1 MKKLLAIILSVAML
15 LSLVACGGTAPEA
28 GGEAGAPAEEMGLVG
43 FCSVSLSESIY
54 VLTQEALE
62 NIFEGKAKVQ
72 TVSCDND
79 SATQISQIKT
89 FVTMGADLIIINP
102 TDIDALADAIKEAHE
117 AGVKV
122 YINGATSKSL
132 SEEYYDCC
140 TVSNEYLIGAYVA
153 LIAKNWIEAHAD
165 ELTAANP
172 NWEVAFLQSSL
183 SEETLERSAGEMA
196 ILEPYLKDYEGNY
209 IDISGNVVDE
219 ANKVENPAYCKI
231 AADRYKGVI
240 VEQDQT
246 NGGLNVANILTTNP
260 NTRVFIAYNSLAS
273 TQGGQYIVDNYP
285 DQINEFAFFS
295 SGVMGNEADYMVGA
309 VSATDGVT
317 PSVMRGACQF
327 GVSAAGGEVAD
338 SVANTAYAI
347 MYGTEG
353 VDYVKNNIDGIA
365 AWWTV
370 DEAWGNGTAHVAHF
384 NILSGATVQAFDP
397 IGALTDENT
406 VTYWNSKDG
415 FVEKEAA
422 AAQDAPTEDAPAAE
436 APAGS
441 AAAVVAGEYTY
452 METTPFG
459 EIKWTV
465 TLNEDGTA
473 VVAQPE
479 NEGMGNPTWTA
490 VWTDNGDGTFTTS
503 ECVGDGPQI
512 AGFWENNAIV
522 WQLLNDNCT
531 VPVKADDYAAHVDA
545 HGIPAGEATAS
556 GAPVAAGEYV
566 YMETTPF
573 GEIKWTVTLNEDGTA
588 IVAQPEN
595 EGMGNPTWT
604 AVWTDNGDGTFTT
617 SECVGDGPQI
627 AGFWENNSIVWQL
640 LNENCT
646 VPVKADDYA
655 AHVDAHGIP
664 TGEVAASGTPVAAGE
679 YTYMEPTPF
688 GEIKWTVTLN
698 EDGTAI
704 VAQPENEGMGNPTW
718 TAVWTDNGDGTFTT
732 AECVGDGPQIASFW
746 KDNSITWTDNG
757 DGTVTPVE

>member
-15 LSLVACGGTAPEA
+15 LSMAACGGAASDAPAAPEA
-28 GGEAGAPAEEMGLVG
+28 GEAGAPAEELGLVG

-54 VLTQEALE
+54 VLTQQALE
-62 NIFEGKAKVQ
+62 NIFAGKAKVQ

-89 FVTMGADLIIINP
+89 FVTMGADLIVINP
-102 TDIDALADAIKEAHE
+102 TDVDALSDAIKEAHE

-122 YINGATSKSL
+122 YINGATSKNL

-153 LIAKNWIEAHAD
+153 LIAKNWIEAHEA

-209 IDISGNVVDE
+209 VDVSGNVVDE
-219 ANKVENPAYCKI
+219 ANKVENPAYCKA
-231 AADRYKGVI
+231 AADRYKGVV

-285 DQINEFAFFS
+285 DQIDEFAFFS

-347 MYGTEG
+347 MYGEEG

-397 IGALTDENT
+397 IGALTDKNT
-406 VTYWNSKDG
+406 VTYWNSRDG
-415 FVEKEAA
+415 FVEKNA
-422 AAQDAPTEDAPAAE
+422 AAE
-436 APAGS
+436 APKEEAPAPEAPAAPAGP
-441 AAAVVAGEYTY
+441 AAAVPAGEYTY
-452 METTPFG
+452 MEATPFG
-459 EIKWTV
+459 EMKWV
-465 TLNEDGTA
+465 ITLNEDGTA
-473 VVAQPE
+473 VFGQPE
-479 NEGMGNPTWTA
+479 NA
-490 VWTDNGDGTFTTS
+490 
-503 ECVGDGPQI
+503 
-512 AGFWENNAIV
+512 
-522 WQLLNDNCT
+522 
-531 VPVKADDYAAHVDA
+531 
-545 HGIPAGEATAS
+545 
-556 GAPVAAGEYV
+556 
-566 YMETTPF
+566 
-573 GEIKWTVTLNEDGTA
+573 
-588 IVAQPEN
+588 
-595 EGMGNPTWT
+595 
-604 AVWTDNGDGTFTT
+604 
-617 SECVGDGPQI
+617 
-627 AGFWENNSIVWQL
+627 
-640 LNENCT
+640 
-646 VPVKADDYA
+646 
-655 AHVDAHGIP
+655 
-664 TGEVAASGTPVAAGE
+664 
-679 YTYMEPTPF
+679 
-688 GEIKWTVTLN
+688 
-698 EDGTAI
+698 
-704 VAQPENEGMGNPTW
+704 GMGNPTW

-732 AECVGDGPQIASFW
+732 AECVGEGPQIASFW
-746 KDNSITWTDNG
+746 ENNSIVWQLLNDNCAVPVKADDYAAHVDAHGIPAGEASAASGEPIAAGEYTFMETTPFGEMKWVVTLNEDGTAVVAQPENAGMGNPTWTAKWTDNGDGTFITAECVGEGPQIASFWSNNSITWTNNG
-757 DGTVTPVE
+757 DGTVTPVGYTG

>member
-1 MKKLLAIILSVAML
+1 MKKLLAIILSIAML
-15 LSLVACGGTAPEA
+15 LSLAACGQQGETPAD
-28 GGEAGAPAEEMGLVG
+28 GGEGEKALIG

-62 NIFEGKAKVQ
+62 AKFEGLAEVQ

-89 FVTMGADLIIINP
+89 FVTMGADMIIINP

-122 YINGATSKSL
+122 YINGATSDSL

-165 ELTAANP
+165 ELNAANP
-172 NWEVAFLQSSL
+172 NWEIAFLQSSL

-209 IDISGNVVDE
+209 IDISGNIVDE
-219 ANKVENPAYCKI
+219 ANKVENPAYCQL
-231 AADRYKGVI
+231 AAEHYAGVI

-285 DQINEFAFFS
+285 DQLDEFAFFS

-347 MYGTEG
+347 MYGVEG

-370 DEAWGNGTAHVAHF
+370 DEEWGNGTASVAHF

-397 IGALTDENT
+397 IEALTDENT
-406 VTYWNSKDG
+406 VIYWNSKDG
-415 FVEKEAA
+415 YVENAA
-422 AAQDAPTEDAPAAE
+422 AEEEAPVVDEPADVVPGVYTYDYEGMGGVETAQFELNEDGTCKFYLPGNPMITDVYAGTYTREGNVVTVTALTNVDASSPYLLPGLWDFIDATTGDAVITVDDATGTFVPGAVAAPAVA
-436 APAGS
+436 
-441 AAAVVAGEYTY
+441 AGEYTF

-459 EIKWTV
+459 E
-465 TLNEDGTA
+465 
-473 VVAQPE
+473 
-479 NEGMGNPTWTA
+479 M
-490 VWTDNGDGTFTTS
+490 
-503 ECVGDGPQI
+503 
-512 AGFWENNAIV
+512 
-522 WQLLNDNCT
+522 
-531 VPVKADDYAAHVDA
+531 
-545 HGIPAGEATAS
+545 
-556 GAPVAAGEYV
+556 
-566 YMETTPF
+566 
-573 GEIKWTVTLNEDGTA
+573 KWTVTLNEDGTA

-595 EGMGNPTWT
+595 EQMG
-604 AVWTDNGDGTFTT
+604 
-617 SECVGDGPQI
+617 C
-627 AGFWENNSIVWQL
+627 
-640 LNENCT
+640 
-646 VPVKADDYA
+646 
-655 AHVDAHGIP
+655 
-664 TGEVAASGTPVAAGE
+664 
-679 YTYMEPTPF
+679 
-688 GEIKWTVTLN
+688 
-698 EDGTAI
+698 
-704 VAQPENEGMGNPTW
+704 PTW

-732 AECVGDGPQIASFW
+732 AECQGEGPQIASFW
-746 KDNSITWTDNG
+746 NNNSITWIDNG
-757 DGTVTPVE
+757 DGTVTPVGYTG

>member
-15 LSLVACGGTAPEA
+15 LSLAACGGAAPEA
-28 GGEAGAPAEEMGLVG
+28 PEAGEAGAPAEELGLVG

-62 NIFEGKAKVQ
+62 NIFAGKAKVQ

-153 LIAKNWIEAHAD
+153 LIAKNWIEAHEA

-172 NWEVAFLQSSL
+172 NWEIAFLQSSL

-209 IDISGNVVDE
+209 IDVSGNVVDE
-219 ANKVENPAYCKI
+219 ANKVENPAYCKA
-231 AADRYKGVI
+231 AADRYKGVV

-397 IGALTDENT
+397 IATLTDANT

-415 FVEKEAA
+415 FVENAA
-422 AAQDAPTEDAPAAE
+422 AEEEAPVEEPAAE
-436 APAGS
+436 VVPGVYTYDYEGMGGTETAEITLNDDGTAKFWLPGNSMITDVYQGTWTREGNVVTIKAFTNVDAGSPYPIPGLWDFIDAETGNSVITVNDSNGTFVPGAASS
-441 AAAVVAGEYTY
+441 AAAIPAGEYVF

-459 EIKWTV
+459 EMKWTI

-473 VVAQPE
+473 RFGQPE
-479 NEGMGNPTWTA
+479 NESMGNPMWDA

-503 ECVGDGPQI
+503 ECVGEGPQI

-522 WQLLNDNCT
+522 WQLLNEGRVT
-531 VPVKADDYAAHVDA
+531 PVKYDNYDADVAAY
-545 HGIPAGEATAS
+545 GIPTGGAAGI
-556 GAPVAAGEYV
+556 AAGEYTFL
-566 YMETTPF
+566 ESTPF
-573 GEIKWTVTLNEDGTA
+573 GEMKWTITLNEDGTA
-588 IVAQPEN
+588 RFGQPEN
-595 EGMGNPTWT
+595 ESMGNPMWD

-617 SECVGDGPQI
+617 GECVGDGPQI
-627 AGFWENNSIVWQL
+627 A
-640 LNENCT
+640 
-646 VPVKADDYA
+646 D
-655 AHVDAHGIP
+655 
-664 TGEVAASGTPVAAGE
+664 
-679 YTYMEPTPF
+679 
-688 GEIKWTVTLN
+688 
-698 EDGTAI
+698 
-704 VAQPENEGMGNPTW
+704 
-718 TAVWTDNGDGTFTT
+718 
-732 AECVGDGPQIASFW
+732 FW

-757 DGTVTPVE
+757 DGTVTPVGYTG

>member
-1 MKKLLAIILSVAML
+1 MKKLLAVILCAAML
-15 LSLVACGGTAPEA
+15 LSLAACGGAANAPEA
-28 GGEAGAPAEEMGLVG
+28 GADGELDLVG

-62 NIFEGKAKVQ
+62 EIFAGKAEVQ

-79 SATQISQIKT
+79 AATQISQIKT
-89 FVTMGADLIIINP
+89 FVTMGADLIVINP
-102 TDIDALADAIKEAHE
+102 TDVDALSDAIIEAHN

-122 YINGATSKSL
+122 YINGATSDSL

-172 NWEVAFLQSSL
+172 NWEVSFLQSSL

-196 ILEPYLKDYEGNY
+196 ILEPYLKNYAGEY
-209 IDISGNVVDE
+209 IDVSGNVVDE

-231 AADRYKGVI
+231 AAERYNGIV
-240 VEQDQT
+240 VEQDQQ

-295 SGVMGNEADYMVGA
+295 SGVMGNEADYMVGS

-338 SVANTAYAI
+338 SVAHTAYAI

-353 VDYVKNNIDGIA
+353 VDYVKKNIDGIA

-370 DEAWGNGTAHVAHF
+370 DEEWGNGTAHVAHF

-397 IGALTDENT
+397 IAALTDENT

-415 FVEKEAA
+415 FVEKN
-422 AAQDAPTEDAPAAE
+422 AE
-436 APAGS
+436 APAEDVPAEVVPGAYTHEYEGMGGIETAQFTLADDGTCKFFLPGHPMITDEYAGTYTREGNVVTITGLKHVDPAS
-441 AAAVVAGEYTY
+441 PYQLPGLWDFIDAETGNAVITVYDATGKFVPGVVEAPVAAAGEYTFD
-452 METTPFG
+452 ETIPTG
-459 EIKWTV
+459 EVIKWVV

-473 VVAQPE
+473 LVAQPE
-479 NEGMGNPTWTA
+479 NAGMGNP
-490 VWTDNGDGTFTTS
+490 S
-503 ECVGDGPQI
+503 
-512 AGFWENNAIV
+512 
-522 WQLLNDNCT
+522 
-531 VPVKADDYAAHVDA
+531 
-545 HGIPAGEATAS
+545 
-556 GAPVAAGEYV
+556 
-566 YMETTPF
+566 
-573 GEIKWTVTLNEDGTA
+573 
-588 IVAQPEN
+588 
-595 EGMGNPTWT
+595 
-604 AVWTDNGDGTFTT
+604 
-617 SECVGDGPQI
+617 
-627 AGFWENNSIVWQL
+627 
-640 LNENCT
+640 
-646 VPVKADDYA
+646 
-655 AHVDAHGIP
+655 
-664 TGEVAASGTPVAAGE
+664 
-679 YTYMEPTPF
+679 
-688 GEIKWTVTLN
+688 
-698 EDGTAI
+698 
-704 VAQPENEGMGNPTW
+704 W

-732 AECVGDGPQIASFW
+732 AECTGDGPMLAGFW
-746 KDNSITWTDNG
+746 NNNSITWTNNG
-757 DGTVTPVE
+757 DGTATPVGYTG

>member
-1 MKKLLAIILSVAML
+1 MKKLLAIILALAMM
-15 LSLVACGGTAPEA
+15 LSMAACGAQGAS
-28 GGEAGAPAEEMGLVG
+28 GGEAEAADGDLPLIG
-43 FCSVSLSESIY
+43 FCSVSMSESIY
-54 VLTQEALE
+54 VLTQQRLE
-62 NIFEGKAKVQ
+62 EIFAGKAVVQ

-79 SATQISQIKT
+79 SATQITQIKT
-89 FVTMGADLIIINP
+89 FVTMGADMIIINP
-102 TDIDALADAIKEAHE
+102 TDVDALADAIIEAHN

-122 YINGATSKSL
+122 YINGATSDSL

-209 IDISGNVVDE
+209 IDISGNIVDE
-219 ANKVENPAYCKI
+219 ANKVENPAYCEI
-231 AADRYKGVI
+231 AAQRFKGVV

-260 NTRVFIAYNSLAS
+260 DTRVFIAYNSLAS

-285 DQINEFAFFS
+285 DQIDEFAFFS
-295 SGVMGNEADYMVGA
+295 SGVMGNEADYMVGS

-347 MYGTEG
+347 MFGTEG

-370 DEAWGNGTAHVAHF
+370 DEEWGNGTATVAHF

-406 VTYWNSKDG
+406 VIYWNSKDG
-415 FVEKEAA
+415 FVENASAEVETPVEETPAEVVSGTYTYEYEGIGGVETAQIVLGDDGIATFNLPGNTMITDVYQGPYTREGNVVTITGFKNVDEASPYPVPGLWDFIDGTTGDCTITVNDNDGTFVPGAVAA
-422 AAQDAPTEDAPAAE
+422 AAVA
-436 APAGS
+436 
-441 AAAVVAGEYTY
+441 AGEYTF

-459 EIKWTV
+459 EMKWTV

-473 VVAQPE
+473 VFGQPE
-479 NEGMGNPTWTA
+479 NESMGNPMWDA

-512 AGFWENNAIV
+512 ADFW
-522 WQLLNDNCT
+522 DN
-531 VPVKADDYAAHVDA
+531 
-545 HGIPAGEATAS
+545 
-556 GAPVAAGEYV
+556 
-566 YMETTPF
+566 
-573 GEIKWTVTLNEDGTA
+573 
-588 IVAQPEN
+588 
-595 EGMGNPTWT
+595 
-604 AVWTDNGDGTFTT
+604 
-617 SECVGDGPQI
+617 
-627 AGFWENNSIVWQL
+627 
-640 LNENCT
+640 
-646 VPVKADDYA
+646 
-655 AHVDAHGIP
+655 
-664 TGEVAASGTPVAAGE
+664 
-679 YTYMEPTPF
+679 
-688 GEIKWTVTLN
+688 
-698 EDGTAI
+698 
-704 VAQPENEGMGNPTW
+704 
-718 TAVWTDNGDGTFTT
+718 
-732 AECVGDGPQIASFW
+732 
-746 KDNSITWTDNG
+746 NSITWIDNG
-757 DGTVTPVE
+757 DGTVTPVGYTG

>member
-1 MKKLLAIILSVAML
+1 MKKLLAIILACAML
-15 LSLVACGGTAPEA
+15 LSLAACGQQ
-28 GGEAGAPAEEMGLVG
+28 GGEPDATGGEGEGELGLIG

-62 NIFEGKAKVQ
+62 EKFEGKAVVQ

-89 FVTMGADLIIINP
+89 FVTMGADMIIINP
-102 TDIDALADAIKEAHE
+102 TDIDALSDAIIEAHN

-122 YINGATSKSL
+122 YINGATSDSL

-172 NWEVAFLQSSL
+172 DWEVAFLQSSL

-209 IDISGNVVDE
+209 VDIAGNIVDE

-231 AADRYKGVI
+231 AADRYAGVV

-285 DQINEFAFFS
+285 DQLNEFAFFS

-353 VDYVKNNIDGIA
+353 VDYVKRNIDGIA

-370 DEAWGNGTAHVAHF
+370 DEEWGNGTASVAHF
-384 NILSGATVQAFDP
+384 NILSGATVHAFDP
-397 IGALTDENT
+397 IAALTDENT
-406 VTYWNSKDG
+406 VIYWNSKDG
-415 FVEKEAA
+415 YIVEET
-422 AAQDAPTEDAPAAE
+422 PVEDVPAVEDPAVDV
-436 APAGS
+436 PAGP
-441 AAAVVAGEYTY
+441 AVAVPAGEYTY
-452 METTPFG
+452 MEATPFG
-459 EIKWTV
+459 EMKWVITLNEDGTAVFGQPENESMGNPSWTAVWTDNGDGTFTTSECVGEGPQIAGFWENNSIVWQLLNDGYAVPVKADDYADHVTAHGIPTGEATASGEPVAAGEYTFMENTPFGEFKWTV

-479 NEGMGNPTWTA
+479 NESMGNPSWTA
-490 VWTDNGDGTFTTS
+490 VWTDNGDGTF
-503 ECVGDGPQI
+503 I
-512 AGFWENNAIV
+512 
-522 WQLLNDNCT
+522 
-531 VPVKADDYAAHVDA
+531 
-545 HGIPAGEATAS
+545 
-556 GAPVAAGEYV
+556 
-566 YMETTPF
+566 
-573 GEIKWTVTLNEDGTA
+573 
-588 IVAQPEN
+588 
-595 EGMGNPTWT
+595 
-604 AVWTDNGDGTFTT
+604 
-617 SECVGDGPQI
+617 
-627 AGFWENNSIVWQL
+627 
-640 LNENCT
+640 
-646 VPVKADDYA
+646 
-655 AHVDAHGIP
+655 
-664 TGEVAASGTPVAAGE
+664 
-679 YTYMEPTPF
+679 
-688 GEIKWTVTLN
+688 
-698 EDGTAI
+698 
-704 VAQPENEGMGNPTW
+704 
-718 TAVWTDNGDGTFTT
+718 T
-732 AECVGDGPQIASFW
+732 AECTGEGPMIADFW
-746 KDNSITWTDNG
+746 NNNSITWIDNG
-757 DGTVTPVE
+757 DGTVTPVGYTG

>member
-15 LSLVACGGTAPEA
+15 LSLAACGAAPEAPEA
-28 GGEAGAPAEEMGLVG
+28 GGEAGAPAEELGLVG

-62 NIFEGKAKVQ
+62 NIFAGKAKVQ

-89 FVTMGADLIIINP
+89 FVTMGADLIVINP
-102 TDIDALADAIKEAHE
+102 TDIDALSDAIMEAHN

-153 LIAKNWIEAHAD
+153 LIAKNWIEAHEA

-196 ILEPYLKDYEGNY
+196 ILEPYLKDYEGNF

-219 ANKVENPAYCKI
+219 ANKIENPAYCKI

-246 NGGLNVANILTTNP
+246 NGGLNVVNILTTNP

-397 IGALTDENT
+397 IGALNDKNT

-415 FVEKEAA
+415 FVEKNAA
-422 AAQDAPTEDAPAAE
+422 AAE
-436 APAGS
+436 APAAPEAPAVEAPAGP
-441 AAAVVAGEYTY
+441 AAAVAAGEYTY
-452 METTPFG
+452 LEATPFG
-459 EIKWTV
+459 EMKWV
-465 TLNEDGTA
+465 ITLNEDGTA
-473 VVAQPE
+473 VFGQPE
-479 NEGMGNPTWTA
+479 NAGMGNP
-490 VWTDNGDGTFTTS
+490 S
-503 ECVGDGPQI
+503 
-512 AGFWENNAIV
+512 
-522 WQLLNDNCT
+522 
-531 VPVKADDYAAHVDA
+531 
-545 HGIPAGEATAS
+545 
-556 GAPVAAGEYV
+556 
-566 YMETTPF
+566 
-573 GEIKWTVTLNEDGTA
+573 
-588 IVAQPEN
+588 
-595 EGMGNPTWT
+595 
-604 AVWTDNGDGTFTT
+604 
-617 SECVGDGPQI
+617 
-627 AGFWENNSIVWQL
+627 
-640 LNENCT
+640 
-646 VPVKADDYA
+646 
-655 AHVDAHGIP
+655 
-664 TGEVAASGTPVAAGE
+664 
-679 YTYMEPTPF
+679 
-688 GEIKWTVTLN
+688 
-698 EDGTAI
+698 
-704 VAQPENEGMGNPTW
+704 W

-732 AECVGDGPQIASFW
+732 AECVGEGPQIAGFWENNSILWQLLNDNCAVPVKADDYAAHVDAHGIPSGEAAGEPIAAGEYTFMEATPFGEMKWVVTLNEDGTAIVAQPENAGMGNPTWTAKWTDNGDGTFITAECVGEGPQIASFW
-746 KDNSITWTDNG
+746 NNNSITWTDNG
-757 DGTVTPVE
+757 DGTVTPVGYTG

>member
-15 LSLVACGGTAPEA
+15 LSLAACGGGAAEAPAAGEA
-28 GGEAGAPAEEMGLVG
+28 GGEASGEELGLVG

-62 NIFEGKAKVQ
+62 NIFEGKATVQ

-79 SATQISQIKT
+79 AATQISQIKT
-89 FVTMGADLIIINP
+89 FVTMGADMIIINP
-102 TDIDALADAIKEAHE
+102 TDIDALSDAIIEAHN

-172 NWEVAFLQSSL
+172 DWEVAFLESSL
-183 SEETLERSAGEMA
+183 SEETLERSAGERA

-209 IDISGNVVDE
+209 IDVSGNIVDE

-285 DQINEFAFFS
+285 DQIDEFAFFS

-309 VSATDGVT
+309 VSDTDGVT

-370 DEAWGNGTAHVAHF
+370 DEEWGNGTASVAHF

-397 IGALTDENT
+397 IAALTDANT

-415 FVEKEAA
+415 FVENAA
-422 AAQDAPTEDAPAAE
+422 AEEEAPVEEPAAE
-436 APAGS
+436 VVPGVYTYDYEGMGGTETAEITLNDDGTAKFWLPGNGMITDVYQGTWTREGNVVTIKAFTNVDPASPYPIPGLWDFIDGTTGDSVITVNDATGKFVPGAAPS
-441 AAAVVAGEYTY
+441 AAAVSAGEYTF

-459 EIKWTV
+459 EMKWVV

-473 VVAQPE
+473 RFGQPE
-479 NEGMGNPTWTA
+479 NESMGNPMWDA

-503 ECVGDGPQI
+503 ECVGEGPQI

-522 WQLLNDNCT
+522 WQLLNEGHVT
-531 VPVKADDYAAHVDA
+531 PVKYDNYDADVAAY
-545 HGIPAGEATAS
+545 GIPTGGAAGI
-556 GAPVAAGEYV
+556 AAGEYTF
-566 YMETTPF
+566 METTPF
-573 GEIKWTVTLNEDGTA
+573 GEMKWVVTLNEDGTA
-588 IVAQPEN
+588 VVAQPEN
-595 EGMGNPTWT
+595 ESMGNPTWT
-604 AVWTDNGDGTFTT
+604 AVWTDNGDGTF
-617 SECVGDGPQI
+617 I
-627 AGFWENNSIVWQL
+627 
-640 LNENCT
+640 
-646 VPVKADDYA
+646 
-655 AHVDAHGIP
+655 
-664 TGEVAASGTPVAAGE
+664 
-679 YTYMEPTPF
+679 
-688 GEIKWTVTLN
+688 
-698 EDGTAI
+698 
-704 VAQPENEGMGNPTW
+704 
-718 TAVWTDNGDGTFTT
+718 T
-732 AECVGDGPQIASFW
+732 AECQGEGPQIASFW
-746 KDNSITWTDNG
+746 SNNSITWTDNG
-757 DGTVTPVE
+757 DGTVTPVGYTG